1 MLGRQALYSLS
12 HASSP
17 NPIFD
22 WFLNPSSLHQP
33 VKLNYKGCVP
43 EGYWGYYK
51 KKVNPYRY
59 QVSRQN

>member
-1 MLGRQALYSLS
+1 
-12 HASSP
+12 
-17 NPIFD
+17 
-22 WFLNPSSLHQP
+22 
-33 VKLNYKGCVP
+33 VP